1 MKTFVIH
8 TPKPTDQSGNRSFE
22 ATIETCTG
30 EEFAI
35 YRNIYDQLHEGM
47 PLIVLDKLQRQ
58 QAEAIVTRIEFQP
71 NATKRVARYNV
82 LFHNPRRVAYRG
94 DEIKLN
100 RCGVALLDSQDSWE
114 WIVGHSYNAWDRRW
128 RACECDTVPAP
139 LPWAVTSFPSK
150 RSCHPDMALV
160 EASLTL

>member
-1 MKTFVIH
+1 MQACAKRDESWLQNCLDSRVLSPLEHLLLSLLRHIMKTFVIH
-8 TPKPTDQSGNRSFE
+8 TPKPIDQSGNRSFE
-22 ATIETCTG
+22 ATIETSTG

-35 YRNIYDQLHEGM
+35 YPNAYDPLHEGM

-94 DEIKLN
+94 DEVKLN
-100 RCGVALLDSQDSWE
+100 RCGVALLDS
-114 WIVGHSYNAWDRRW
+114 
-128 RACECDTVPAP
+128 
-139 LPWAVTSFPSK
+139 
-150 RSCHPDMALV
+150 
-160 EASLTL
+160 